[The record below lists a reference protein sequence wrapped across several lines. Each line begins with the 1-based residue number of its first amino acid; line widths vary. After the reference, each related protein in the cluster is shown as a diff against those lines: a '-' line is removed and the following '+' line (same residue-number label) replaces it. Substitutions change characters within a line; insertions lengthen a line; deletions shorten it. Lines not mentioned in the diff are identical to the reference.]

1 MERENV
7 CDLRVT
13 QIPHVMI
20 PFVLTF
26 DYSLL
31 RPKVVPPEFVMRM
44 KLRYP
49 VFYDVYVTFVVG
61 ILERHRTPHA
71 SIQSTVNS
79 DLCSTDSEI
88 RGALACA
95 SRRVIRDTL
104 TCMCHIQCTVSNRQ
118 QIPPVRCQINI
129 NNVGGISNSMSVELQ
144 PPTMTVG
151 ELKGSV
157 CQLASRARAISYRG
171 VLVREWQ

>member
-7 CDLRVT
+7 CDLRAT

-26 DYSLL
+26 DHSLL

-49 VFYDVYVTFVVG
+49 VFYDAYVSYFGVG
-61 ILERHRTPHA
+61 ILERHRTPHV

-79 DLCSTDSEI
+79 DLCIADSEI
-88 RGALACA
+88 RALACA
-95 SRRVIRDTL
+95 SRRVIRDML
-104 TCMCHIQCTVSNRQ
+104 TSMHASYTMYCKQ
-118 QIPPVRCQINI
+118 QTANNTCSLSDKYRRHQQF
-129 NNVGGISNSMSVELQ
+129 NVGGAPTSHHDCWRTEGVSMPS
-144 PPTMTVG
+144 
-151 ELKGSV
+151 SR
-157 CQLASRARAISYRG
+157 SRAQPHIDT
-171 VLVREWQ
+171 